1 MRLTI
6 SERIRKLSVKGF
18 IEINGYFEYRFY
30 LDVIKSHIAQLEKDL
45 AVSDRALERLL
56 GTKLRAEG
64 AKQQARDE
72 LEREAKE
79 S

>member
-56 GTKLRAEG
+56 GTKLRACVDIMNL
-64 AKQQARDE
+64 QQVKPVPD
-72 LEREAKE
+72 
-79 S
+79 